1 MRALREAVADVE
13 MTTDQ
18 RCRLN
23 EFFNQKEIIGGEM
36 GADDFEKLV
45 ELGAGNGGVVSKVK
59 HKKSSIIMARKVNNV
74 DLLDFLILDF
84 LKPWPNYYWSYIW
97 WIDEYTTF
105 NSLSVNQN
113 GNKACNKVQDNTR
126 AASTA
131 QVQLPLY
138 CGLLWSLF

>member
-84 LKPWPNYYWSYIW
+84 LKP
-97 WIDEYTTF
+97 
-105 NSLSVNQN
+105 
-113 GNKACNKVQDNTR
+113 
-126 AASTA
+126 
-131 QVQLPLY
+131 
-138 CGLLWSLF
+138 